1 LISWLYCPERK
12 NQEISQMAPLVLDCA
27 ESGDIEALRIIE
39 DGAEELFQHYFNVV
53 KSLNFTCP
61 PVMFAGGLLSS
72 DNLLRRLLMQKI
84 GIEKVPISKYSPL
97 EGAALMA
104 NISKNS

>member
-1 LISWLYCPERK
+1 
-12 NQEISQMAPLVLDCA
+12 MAPLVLDCA
-27 ESGDIEALRIIE
+27 ESCDIEALRIIE

-72 DNLLRRLLMQKI
+72 ENLLRRLLMQKI

>member
-1 LISWLYCPERK
+1 MKQDLFTHRDVWKKKSVLRKLY
-12 NQEISQMAPLVLDCA
+12 
-27 ESGDIEALRIIE
+27 
-39 DGAEELFQHYFNVV
+39 QHYFNVV

-84 GIEKVPISKYSPL
+84 GIEKVPISKYSPV